1 MTFARALT
9 RPCPGRFLKRS
20 LGLLLA
26 QGALLASAVTM
37 TAPSVAASVARSDAT
52 SDAPPVVP
60 SSAPSATT
68 PAITPAAAP
77 AGTAIHTQDDKG
89 RPVSLAAPARRAI
102 TLAPHATELVYAAG
116 AGDYLA
122 ATIRGSDYP
131 PAARQVPVIGDGTQ
145 PDAERVAA
153 VRPDLLIAW
162 QPSAAQPVVR
172 VMDKLGVPVF
182 YSDPLTLAAIPDAVE
197 RMGVLFGTQAQ
208 AGPAAAQ
215 LRARLDALAARYA
228 GRRPVRV
235 FIQAGLDPIYTLN
248 DSSIVSDA
256 LRICGGVNVFGQA
269 PIVAPQVNLEGV
281 LAARPEAVLAGVSRP
296 EDTARNLA
304 AWQALGL
311 PAARLGHV
319 YGVDADAL
327 YRPGPRLIDAAEA
340 ICADLDRLR

>member
-1 MTFARALT
+1 MIHANAYPHVEPGLFQALGS
-9 RPCPGRFLKRS
+9 RLAA
-20 LGLLLA
+20 GLAVGLVAGLA
-26 QGALLASAVTM
+26 ANPAV
-37 TAPSVAASVARSDAT
+37 AG
-52 SDAPPVVP
+52 
-60 SSAPSATT
+60 
-68 PAITPAAAP
+68 PA
-77 AGTAIHTQDDKG
+77 AGTAVQVRDDQG
-89 RPVSLAAPARRAI
+89 RTISLAAPARRAV

-116 AGDYLA
+116 AGDHVI

-131 PAARQVPVIGDGTQ
+131 PAARQLPVIGDGTQ
-145 PDAERVAA
+145 PDPERVAA

-162 QPSAAQPVVR
+162 QPGAAAPLAR

-197 RMGVLFGTQAQ
+197 RMGALFGTEAQ
-208 AGPAAAQ
+208 ARPAAQA
-215 LRARLDALAARYA
+215 LRARLEALAARYA

-235 FIQAGLDPIYTLN
+235 FVQAGLDPIYTLN

-256 LRICGGVNVFGQA
+256 LRVCGGVNVFGQA
-269 PIVAPQVNLEGV
+269 PVVAPQVSLESV
-281 LAARPEAVLAGVSRP
+281 LAARPEAVLAGISRP
-296 EDTARNLA
+296 EDAARNLA

-340 ICADLDRLR
+340 ICAGLDRLR

>member
-1 MTFARALT
+1 MIHANAYPHVEPGLFQALGS
-9 RPCPGRFLKRS
+9 RLAA
-20 LGLLLA
+20 GLAVVLVAGLA
-26 QGALLASAVTM
+26 ANPAV
-37 TAPSVAASVARSDAT
+37 AG
-52 SDAPPVVP
+52 
-60 SSAPSATT
+60 
-68 PAITPAAAP
+68 PA
-77 AGTAIHTQDDKG
+77 AGTAVQVRDDQG
-89 RPVSLAAPARRAI
+89 RTISLAAPARRAV

-116 AGDYLA
+116 AGDHVI

-131 PAARQVPVIGDGTQ
+131 PAARQLPVIGDGTQ
-145 PDAERVAA
+145 PDPERVAA

-162 QPSAAQPVVR
+162 QPGAAAPLAR

-197 RMGVLFGTQAQ
+197 RMGALFGTEAQ
-208 AGPAAAQ
+208 ARPAAQA
-215 LRARLDALAARYA
+215 LRARLEALAARYA

-235 FIQAGLDPIYTLN
+235 FVQAGLDPIYTLN

-256 LRICGGVNVFGQA
+256 LRVCGGVNVFGQA
-269 PIVAPQVNLEGV
+269 PVVAPQVSLESV
-281 LAARPEAVLAGVSRP
+281 LAARPEAVLAGISRP
-296 EDTARNLA
+296 EDAARNLA

>member
-1 MTFARALT
+1 MTHASAYPRIV
-9 RPCPGRFLKRS
+9 P
-20 LGLLLA
+20 GLLLA
-26 QGALLASAVTM
+26 LGAACAAAGPQAGPPTSSAASPAPAATPASAS
-37 TAPSVAASVARSDAT
+37 TA
-52 SDAPPVVP
+52 
-60 SSAPSATT
+60 
-68 PAITPAAAP
+68 AI
-77 AGTAIHTQDDKG
+77 QVRDDQG
-89 RPVSLAAPARRAI
+89 RVVSLAAPARRAV
-102 TLAPHATELVYAAG
+102 TLAPHATELVFAAG
-116 AGDYLA
+116 AGDRLA

-131 PAARQVPVIGDGTQ
+131 PAARQLPVIGDGTQ
-145 PDAERVAA
+145 PDPERVAA

-162 QPSAAQPVVR
+162 QPAAAAPLAR

-197 RMGVLFGTQAQ
+197 RMGVLFGTEAQ
-208 AGPAAAQ
+208 ARPAAQA

-235 FIQAGLDPIYTLN
+235 FVQAGLEPVYTLN

-256 LRICGGVNVFGQA
+256 LRLCGGVNVFGQA
-269 PIVAPQVNLEGV
+269 PVVAPQVTVESV
-281 LAARPEAVLAGVSRP
+281 LAARPEAVLAGISRP
-296 EDTARNLA
+296 EDAARNLA

-311 PAARLGHV
+311 PAARQGHV

>member
-1 MTFARALT
+1 MTDSRAFP
-9 RPCPGRFLKRS
+9 RIAP
-20 LGLLLA
+20 GLLIAL
-26 QGALLASAVTM
+26 GALLAGPALAASAV
-37 TAPSVAASVARSDAT
+37 AGNRAALEVQPSQSQNPNPNIQVRD
-52 SDAPPVVP
+52 DQ
-60 SSAPSATT
+60 
-68 PAITPAAAP
+68 
-77 AGTAIHTQDDKG
+77 GHT
-89 RPVSLAAPARRAI
+89 VLLAAPARRAV

-116 AGDYLA
+116 AGRFLI

-131 PAARQVPVIGDGTQ
+131 AAARQLPVIGDGMQ
-145 PDAERVAA
+145 PDAERVAG

-162 QPSAAQPVVR
+162 QPTAAEPLVR

-197 RMGVLFGTQAQ
+197 RMGVLFGTEEHAR
-208 AGPAAAQ
+208 PAAQ
-215 LRARLDALAARYA
+215 SLRDRLAALSARYT

-235 FIQAGLDPIYTLN
+235 FVQAGLDPIYTLN
-248 DSSIVSDA
+248 NSSIVSDA
-256 LRICGGVNVFGQA
+256 LRLCGGINVFGLA
-269 PIVAPQVNLEGV
+269 PVVAPQVTLENV

-296 EDTARNLA
+296 EDTAKNLA

-311 PAARLGHV
+311 PAARAGHV

>member
-9 RPCPGRFLKRS
+9 RPCPGRSLKRS
-20 LGLLLA
+20 LGLVLA
-26 QGALLASAVTM
+26 QGALLASATTM
-37 TAPSVAASVARSDAT
+37 AAPSDAASAAT
-52 SDAPPVVP
+52 SDAPWVVP
-60 SSAPSATT
+60 SSAPLA
-68 PAITPAAAP
+68 ATPAATP

-131 PAARQVPVIGDGTQ
+131 PAARQVLVIGDGTQ

-162 QPSAAQPVVR
+162 QPTAAQPVVR

-182 YSDPLTLAAIPDAVE
+182 YSDPLTLASIPDAVE

-208 AGPAAAQ
+208 AQPAAAQ
-215 LRARLDALAARYA
+215 LRERLAALAARYA

-269 PIVAPQVNLEGV
+269 PIVAPQVSLEGV

>member
-1 MTFARALT
+1 MIHANAYPHVEPGLFQALGS
-9 RPCPGRFLKRS
+9 RLAA
-20 LGLLLA
+20 GLAVGLVAGLA
-26 QGALLASAVTM
+26 ANPAV
-37 TAPSVAASVARSDAT
+37 AG
-52 SDAPPVVP
+52 
-60 SSAPSATT
+60 
-68 PAITPAAAP
+68 PA
-77 AGTAIHTQDDKG
+77 AGTAVQVRDDQG
-89 RPVSLAAPARRAI
+89 RTISLAAPARRVV

-116 AGDYLA
+116 AGDHVI

-131 PAARQVPVIGDGTQ
+131 PAARQLPVIGDGTQ
-145 PDAERVAA
+145 PDPERVAA

-162 QPSAAQPVVR
+162 QPGAAAPLAR

-197 RMGVLFGTQAQ
+197 RMGALFGTEAQ
-208 AGPAAAQ
+208 ARPAAQA
-215 LRARLDALAARYA
+215 LRARLEALAARYA

-235 FIQAGLDPIYTLN
+235 FVQAGLDPIYTLN

-256 LRICGGVNVFGQA
+256 LRVCGGVNVFGQA
-269 PIVAPQVNLEGV
+269 PVVAPQVSLESV
-281 LAARPEAVLAGVSRP
+281 LAARPEAVLAGISRP
-296 EDTARNLA
+296 EDAARNLA

>member
-1 MTFARALT
+1 MIHANAYPHVEPGLFQALGS
-9 RPCPGRFLKRS
+9 RLAV
-20 LGLLLA
+20 GLTVVLVAGLA
-26 QGALLASAVTM
+26 ANPAV
-37 TAPSVAASVARSDAT
+37 AG
-52 SDAPPVVP
+52 
-60 SSAPSATT
+60 
-68 PAITPAAAP
+68 PA
-77 AGTAIHTQDDKG
+77 AGTAVQVRDDQG
-89 RPVSLAAPARRAI
+89 RTVSLAAPARRAV

-116 AGDYLA
+116 AGDHVI

-131 PAARQVPVIGDGTQ
+131 PAARQLPVIGDGTQ
-145 PDAERVAA
+145 PDPERVVA

-162 QPSAAQPVVR
+162 QPGAAAPLAR

-197 RMGVLFGTQAQ
+197 RMGALFGTEAQ
-208 AGPAAAQ
+208 ARPAAQA
-215 LRARLDALAARYA
+215 LRARLEALAARYA

-235 FIQAGLDPIYTLN
+235 FVQAGLDPIYTLN

-256 LRICGGVNVFGQA
+256 LRVCGGVNVFGQA
-269 PIVAPQVNLEGV
+269 PVVAPQVSLESV
-281 LAARPEAVLAGVSRP
+281 LAARPEAVLAGISRP
-296 EDTARNLA
+296 EDAARNLA

>member
-1 MTFARALT
+1 MIHANAYPHVEPGLFQALGS
-9 RPCPGRFLKRS
+9 RLAA
-20 LGLLLA
+20 GLAVGLVAGLA
-26 QGALLASAVTM
+26 ANPAV
-37 TAPSVAASVARSDAT
+37 AG
-52 SDAPPVVP
+52 
-60 SSAPSATT
+60 
-68 PAITPAAAP
+68 PA
-77 AGTAIHTQDDKG
+77 AGTAVQVRDDQG
-89 RPVSLAAPARRAI
+89 RTISLAAPARRAV

-116 AGDYLA
+116 AGDHVI

-131 PAARQVPVIGDGTQ
+131 PAARQLPVIGDGTQ
-145 PDAERVAA
+145 PDPERVAA

-162 QPSAAQPVVR
+162 QPGAAAPLAR
-172 VMDKLGVPVF
+172 VMDKLGIPVF

-197 RMGVLFGTQAQ
+197 RMGALFGTEAQ
-208 AGPAAAQ
+208 ARPAAQA
-215 LRARLDALAARYA
+215 LRARLEALAARYA

-235 FIQAGLDPIYTLN
+235 FVQAGLDPIYTLN

-256 LRICGGVNVFGQA
+256 LRVCGGVNVFGQA
-269 PIVAPQVNLEGV
+269 PVVAPQVSLESV
-281 LAARPEAVLAGVSRP
+281 LAARPEAVLAGISRP
-296 EDTARNLA
+296 EDAARNLA

>member
-1 MTFARALT
+1 MIHADAYPHVEPGLFQALGS
-9 RPCPGRFLKRS
+9 RLAA
-20 LGLLLA
+20 GLAVGLVAGLA
-26 QGALLASAVTM
+26 ANPAV
-37 TAPSVAASVARSDAT
+37 AG
-52 SDAPPVVP
+52 
-60 SSAPSATT
+60 
-68 PAITPAAAP
+68 PA
-77 AGTAIHTQDDKG
+77 AGTAVQVRDDQG
-89 RPVSLAAPARRAI
+89 RTVSLAAPARRAV

-116 AGDYLA
+116 AGDHVI

-131 PAARQVPVIGDGTQ
+131 PAARQLPVIGDGTQ
-145 PDAERVAA
+145 PDPERVAA

-162 QPSAAQPVVR
+162 QPGAAAPLAR

-197 RMGVLFGTQAQ
+197 RMGALFGTEAQ
-208 AGPAAAQ
+208 ARPAAQA
-215 LRARLDALAARYA
+215 LRARLEALAARYA

-235 FIQAGLDPIYTLN
+235 FVQAGLDPIYTLN

-256 LRICGGVNVFGQA
+256 LRVCGGVNVFGQA
-269 PIVAPQVNLEGV
+269 PVVAPQVSLESV
-281 LAARPEAVLAGVSRP
+281 LAARPEAVLAGISRP
-296 EDTARNLA
+296 EDAARNLA

>member
-1 MTFARALT
+1 MIHANAHPHVEPGLFQALGS
-9 RPCPGRFLKRS
+9 RLAA
-20 LGLLLA
+20 GLAVGLVAGLA
-26 QGALLASAVTM
+26 ANPAV
-37 TAPSVAASVARSDAT
+37 AG
-52 SDAPPVVP
+52 
-60 SSAPSATT
+60 
-68 PAITPAAAP
+68 PA
-77 AGTAIHTQDDKG
+77 AGTAVQVRDDQG
-89 RPVSLAAPARRAI
+89 RTVSLAAPARRAV

-116 AGDYLA
+116 AGDHVI

-131 PAARQVPVIGDGTQ
+131 PAARQLPVIGDGTQ
-145 PDAERVAA
+145 PDPERVTA

-162 QPSAAQPVVR
+162 QPGAAAPLAR

-197 RMGVLFGTQAQ
+197 RMGALFGTEAQ
-208 AGPAAAQ
+208 ARPAAQA
-215 LRARLDALAARYA
+215 LRARLEALAARYA

-235 FIQAGLDPIYTLN
+235 FVQAGLDPIYTLN

-256 LRICGGVNVFGQA
+256 LRVCGGVNVFGQA
-269 PIVAPQVNLEGV
+269 PVVAPQVSLESV
-281 LAARPEAVLAGVSRP
+281 LAARPEAVLAGISRP
-296 EDTARNLA
+296 EDAARNLA

-319 YGVDADAL
+319 YSVDADAL

>member
-1 MTFARALT
+1 MTYARAHRRIL
-9 RPCPGRFLKRS
+9 PGP
-20 LGLLLA
+20 LLA
-26 QGALLASAVTM
+26 PGLRLAAGLAAGLVTSLAV
-37 TAPSVAASVARSDAT
+37 
-52 SDAPPVVP
+52 
-60 SSAPSATT
+60 
-68 PAITPAAAP
+68 PAAA
-77 AGTAIHTQDDKG
+77 AGQAAPDPGAAAAIQVRDDQG
-89 RPVSLAAPARRAI
+89 RAVSLAAPARRAV

-116 AGDYLA
+116 AGDRLI

-131 PAARQVPVIGDGTQ
+131 PAARQLPVIGDGTQ
-145 PDAERVAA
+145 PDPERVAA

-162 QPSAAQPVVR
+162 QPAATAPLAR

-182 YSDPLTLAAIPDAVE
+182 YSDPQTLAAIPDAVE
-197 RMGVLFGTQAQ
+197 RMGALFGTEAQ
-208 AGPAAAQ
+208 ARPAAQA
-215 LRARLDALAARYA
+215 LRARLDALAARHA

-235 FIQAGLDPIYTLN
+235 FVQAGLDPIYTLN

-256 LRICGGVNVFGQA
+256 LRVCGGVNVFGQA
-269 PIVAPQVNLEGV
+269 PVVAPQVTLESV
-281 LAARPEAVLAGVSRP
+281 LAARPEAVLAGISRP
-296 EDTARNLA
+296 EDAARNLA